1 MRQAGL
7 ATALV
12 VFASAAE
19 AQTMRPFSTFR
30 QMHGETRLNV
40 RLDYAAGS
48 LHVAPG
54 SGSELYRM
62 DLSYDEDRFVP
73 VSDFEAATGSVTLGL
88 RASGQRGVRVVSGNQ
103 LRQIA
108 SIALSPRVD
117 LALDITMGAAEAE
130 VELGGLRIKDLDFKT
145 GASRTLISFSQPN
158 ATRCRRAAFR
168 AGAAEISVLGLG
180 NSRCDEIEFEGGMGS
195 VTLDFSGTWSSSS
208 RVDVTMA
215 VGDLTLR
222 LPRQIGVRVTIDKL
236 LSSFE
241 PSGLVSRG
249 EAFVSPNY
257 DRASRRL
264 DLEISTAVGDVRVE
278 WVDE

>member
-1 MRQAGL
+1 MRQVGL

-19 AQTMRPFSTFR
+19 AQTMRPFTTFR

-73 VSDFEAATGSVTLGL
+73 VSDFDAATGMVTLGL
-88 RASGQRGVRVVSGNQ
+88 RSSGQRGVRVVSGNQ

-108 SIALSPRVD
+108 NIALSPRVD

-130 VELGGLRIKDLDFKT
+130 IELGGLRIRDLDFKT

-168 AGAAEISVLGLG
+168 AGAAEISVSGLG

-208 RVDVTMA
+208 RVDVNMA
-215 VGDLTLR
+215 VGDLTLL
-222 LPRQIGVRVTIDKL
+222 LPRQVGVRVSIDKL

-257 DRASRRL
+257 DRAQRRL
-264 DLEISTAVGDVRVE
+264 DLEISTAVGGVSVE
-278 WVDE
+278 WLDE